1 MRLHPPCLGNFLSG
15 METFQAVASNG
26 FPVAALETSL
36 VEWKRRGGTIM
47 NGYNKALE
55 TSLVEW
61 KLENALSGATADMR
75 LGNFL
80 SGMETR
86 CEVQHRRERDLLGNF
101 LSGME
106 TFLQSGQFIPTVP
119 LGNFLSGMETSVR
132 PFYHDHPVVPWKLP

>member
-47 NGYNKALE
+47 KGYNKALE

-80 SGMETR
+80 SGMET
-86 CEVQHRRERDLLGNF
+86 
-101 LSGME
+101 
-106 TFLQSGQFIPTVP
+106 
-119 LGNFLSGMETSVR
+119 SVR